1 VISRG
6 EGNVTGDLQVAFR
19 VPATVPAPLSIA
31 SLGADYTLSV
41 GGAPISLSASGEGA
55 VTIPDGKSS
64 VSIRLAVEPD
74 AILEWDE
81 TARVE
86 LLPAPTGS
94 QPYGIVPNRGSADVT
109 ILDDELLG
117 GMLSRN
123 VDGESTGL
131 SASTV
136 GLGAATIDLAQ
147 GEATVAL
154 PLVLGD
160 FGPRY
165 TSHDNLRPIVALETQ
180 LPLAGTEKTGLSV
193 AGVPNAIGFRAEV
206 PDHSV

>member
-31 SLGADYTLSV
+31 SFGADYTLSV
-41 GGAPISLSASGEGA
+41 GGAPISLSASGEGT
-55 VTIPDGKSS
+55 VTIPAGKSS

-94 QPYGIVPNRGSADVT
+94 QP
-109 ILDDELLG
+109 
-117 GMLSRN
+117 
-123 VDGESTGL
+123 
-131 SASTV
+131 
-136 GLGAATIDLAQ
+136 
-147 GEATVAL
+147 
-154 PLVLGD
+154 
-160 FGPRY
+160 
-165 TSHDNLRPIVALETQ
+165 
-180 LPLAGTEKTGLSV
+180 
-193 AGVPNAIGFRAEV
+193 
-206 PDHSV
+206 